1 MAFCCFPK
9 LKCFQSKNKIQT
21 RSESLDSS
29 NQKIRSSSSLSKL
42 NSAAQTCKL
51 ESQILDKSL
60 PEICKPLQQSR
71 SLSHKSMIAV
81 KRIDRFEP
89 LESYLKEKAKQSQ
102 MDSLNISRISNHS
115 VIDNSGLDF
124 LNEFNMLERAIFQD
138 NGRVQKIHKSKKLFK
153 EYVMKKR
160 ETPPMFLKNPC
171 FAATG
176 AKAAD

>member
-21 RSESLDSS
+21 RSESFESS
-29 NQKIRSSSSLSKL
+29 KLKIRSSSSLSKL
-42 NSAAQTCKL
+42 NSAGQTCKL

-60 PEICKPLQQSR
+60 PEISKPLQQSR

-81 KRIDRFEP
+81 KRIDKFEP
-89 LESYLKEKAKQSQ
+89 LEYALKEKAKNKQI
-102 MDSLNISRISNHS
+102 DSLSISRISNVS
-115 VIDNSGLDF
+115 VVDNSGIDF

-153 EYVMKKR
+153 EFVMKKR
-160 ETPPMFLKNPC
+160 ENPPMFLKNPC
-171 FAATG
+171 FSATAA
-176 AKAAD
+176 KV